1 MLKIGVQTQ
10 NAIDDNCP
18 AVGFNILRETGFDC
32 VDFSLHGY
40 LLNKDIY
47 QGKLNDFFD
56 KSTAELENYFTPHK
70 TAAKA
75 AGITIH
81 QMHMPYPMY
90 VPKADVTL
98 NEYLINNVV
107 PKSLQ
112 ICSFLKCK
120 YIVIHGFKL
129 IKYVGSEEAEWQYT
143 ESFIEKIAPQ
153 LKELGIVVCIENLY
167 ESIGGHLIE
176 STCCNA
182 RKAAERIDR
191 LNDKYKAEI
200 LGFCFDTGHANLIGL
215 DFEKFITT
223 LGSRLKVLHIHDND
237 GIRDLHK
244 IPFIFS
250 RTRENSTSTDW
261 AGFIK
266 GLRNVKFEGVL
277 NFETGPVLN
286 SFPTELKKAALE
298 MISKIGSYFSSEI
311 TKER

>member
-10 NAIDDNCP
+10 NTIDDVCP
-18 AVGFNILRETGFDC
+18 ADGFDMLHEVGFDC

-40 LLNKDIY
+40 LSNKELY
-47 QGKLNDFFD
+47 RGKRNDFFD
-56 KSTAELENYFTPHK
+56 KSIADLEKYFTPHK
-70 TAAKA
+70 SAAKA
-75 AGITIH
+75 AEIKIH

-90 VPKADVTL
+90 IPKADAVL
-98 NEYLINNVV
+98 NEYLINNVA

-112 ICSFLKCK
+112 ICSFLECK

-129 IKYVGSEEAEWQYT
+129 IKYVGSEEAEWKYT
-143 ESFIEKIAPQ
+143 ENFIEKIAPQ
-153 LKELGIVVCIENLY
+153 LKELGIAVCIENLY
-167 ESIGGHLIE
+167 EGIGGHLIE

-215 DFEKFITT
+215 DFEKFITN

-237 GIRDLHK
+237 GVRDLHQ
-244 IPFIFS
+244 IPFTFS
-250 RTRENSTSTDW
+250 RARENSTSTDW
-261 AGFIK
+261 EGFIK
-266 GLRNVKFEGVL
+266 GLRNVKFTGIL

-286 SFPTELKKAALE
+286 TFPTELKKSALE
-298 MISKIGSYFSSEI
+298 MIAKIGKYFNNEI